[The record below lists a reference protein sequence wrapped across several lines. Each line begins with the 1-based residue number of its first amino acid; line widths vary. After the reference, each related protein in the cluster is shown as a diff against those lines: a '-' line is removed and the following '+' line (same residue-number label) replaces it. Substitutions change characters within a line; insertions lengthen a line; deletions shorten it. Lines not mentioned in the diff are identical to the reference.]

1 MKISVVTVCRNTE
14 STIEDTIRSVA
25 GQTCRSVEHI
35 IIDGASTDGTL
46 DIVRKYESVVTKWV
60 SEPDQG
66 IYDAMNKGIALA
78 SGDVIGFLNADD
90 IYAHPEVLSEVAQ
103 AFRDESIQAVYSDVV
118 FVRDD
123 LQTIVRYYRSHRFTA
138 GKLAWGWMPP
148 HPSIFLRK
156 HMFEKYGLFKTDY
169 RIAADY
175 ELVTRLFAK
184 HRVRYRYLPGVSV
197 KMRVGGVSTRS
208 VKSNYILSQEI
219 VRACR
224 ENGINTNLLKVS
236 LKYPLK
242 VMELFIRPS
251 RSSGTQ

>member
-1 MKISVVTVCRNTE
+1 VRISVVTVCCNAAA
-14 STIEDTIRSVA
+14 TIEDTVRSVA
-25 GQTCRSVEHI
+25 DQTYPDVEHI
-35 IIDGASTDGTL
+35 VIDGASTDGTS
-46 DIVRKYESVVTKWV
+46 DIIGKFESNITKWV

-78 SGDVIGFLNADD
+78 SGDVVGFLNADD
-90 IYAHPEVLSEVAQ
+90 IYAHPEVLAEVAQ
-103 AFRDESIQAVYSDVV
+103 ALGDESIQAVYGDVV

-123 LQTIVRYYRSHRFTA
+123 LHTTVRYYRSHRFTA

-148 HPSIFLRK
+148 HPSIFIRK
-156 HMFEKYGLFKTDY
+156 HMFDKYGLFKTNY

-175 ELVTRLFAK
+175 ELVTRLFARHK
-184 HRVRYRYLPGVSV
+184 MLSRYMPGVSV

-224 ENGINTNLLKVS
+224 ENGINTNLIKVS
-236 LKYPLK
+236 LKYPFK
-242 VMELFIRPS
+242 MMELIFRPS
-251 RSSGTQ
+251 KSSEI

>member
-1 MKISVVTVCRNTE
+1 MKISVVTVCWNAAA
-14 STIEDTIRSVA
+14 TIEDTIRSVA
-25 GQTCRSVEHI
+25 DQTYPDVEHI
-35 IIDGASTDGTL
+35 VIDGASTDSTTG
-46 DIVRKYESVVTKWV
+46 IIRKFESNITKWV

-78 SGDVIGFLNADD
+78 SGDVVGFLNADD
-90 IYAHPEVLSEVAQ
+90 IYAHPEILAKVAQ
-103 AFRDESIQAVYSDVV
+103 VLRDESIQAVYGDVV

-123 LQTIVRYYRSHRFTA
+123 LQTVVRYYRSHRFTA

-184 HRVRYRYLPGVSV
+184 HGVRCRYLPGVSV
-197 KMRVGGVSTRS
+197 KMRIGGVSTRG

-224 ENGINTNLLKVS
+224 ENGIKTNLLKVS
-236 LKYPLK
+236 LKYALK
-242 VMELFIRPS
+242 VMELFMRPPKV
-251 RSSGTQ
+251 SGTQ

>member
-1 MKISVVTVCRNTE
+1 MKISVVTVCWNAAA
-14 STIEDTIRSVA
+14 TIEDTIRSVA
-25 GQTCRSVEHI
+25 DQTYPDVEHI
-35 IIDGASTDGTL
+35 VIDGASTDGTS
-46 DIVRKYESVVTKWV
+46 DIIYKFKSNITKWV

-66 IYDAMNKGIALA
+66 IYDAMNKGIALV
-78 SGDVIGFLNADD
+78 SGDVVGFLNADD
-90 IYAHPEVLSEVAQ
+90 IYAHPEVLAEVAQ
-103 AFRDESIQAVYSDVV
+103 ALGDESIQAVYGDVV

-123 LQTIVRYYRSHRFTA
+123 LQTVVRYYRSHRFTA

-242 VMELFIRPS
+242 VVELFIRPS

>member
-25 GQTCRSVEHI
+25 GQTCRGVEHI

-60 SEPDQG
+60 SEHDQG

-90 IYAHPEVLSEVAQ
+90 VYARPEVLAEVVQ
-103 AFRDESIQAVYSDVV
+103 ALGDESIQAVYGDVV

-123 LQTIVRYYRSHRFTA
+123 LQTIVRYYRSNRFKV

-148 HPSIFLRK
+148 HPSIFLKK

-175 ELVTRLFAK
+175 ELVTRLFARHK
-184 HRVRYRYLPGVSV
+184 VRYRYLPGVSV
-197 KMRVGGVSTRS
+197 KMRVGGVSTRG

-224 ENGINTNLLKVS
+224 ENGISTNLLKVS
-236 LKYPLK
+236 LKYPFK
-242 VMELFIRPS
+242 VMELFIRPP
-251 RSSGTQ
+251 RSSGIQ